1 MQKRCVVQFAH
12 SAEQDLDAIVA
23 WYDAQLV
30 PEVGRHLVAAVVEH
44 VEQLEIFPESGTV
57 TPEFENPLLRELHLP
72 PFRIVYRIEGVD
84 LISVVRV
91 WRSERLMDP
100 TIGGNA

>member
-1 MQKRCVVQFAH
+1 MQKCCEVQFAE
-12 SAEQDLDAIVA
+12 SAEQDLDAIID
-23 WYDAQLV
+23 WHDAQLV
-30 PEVGRHLVAAVVEH
+30 PEVGHRLVAAVIKH
-44 VEQLEIFPESGTV
+44 VEQVEFFPESGTV
-57 TPEFENPLLRELHLP
+57 TPEFENPVLRELQMP
-72 PFRIVYRIEGVD
+72 PFRIVFRIDGVA